1 MSNKA
6 SDFEEKIKVKDLGS
20 CAKSVSRYIYG
31 YKTIRGEPRYQV
43 KVKTVY
49 YGMFYSFEEARIFRD
64 NLLEDLGNE
73 I

>member
-1 MSNKA
+1 MRYKA
-6 SDFEEKIKVKDLGS
+6 TDFEEKIKPEDLGS

-31 YKTIRGEPRYQV
+31 YKTIVRGEPRYQV

-64 NLLEDLGNE
+64 NLLEDLGK
-73 I
+73 